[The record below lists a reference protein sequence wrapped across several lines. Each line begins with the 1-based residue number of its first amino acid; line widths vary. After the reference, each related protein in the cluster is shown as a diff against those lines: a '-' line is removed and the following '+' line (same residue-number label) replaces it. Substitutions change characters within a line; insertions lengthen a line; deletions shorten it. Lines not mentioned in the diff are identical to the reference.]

1 MVHQLVFS
9 TYFIILCPVLAVIIP
24 ALLTSAFHQAVASL
38 PASLLASAPQTAA
51 SPPARIQRCPYMLH
65 TLRKERHF
73 LRESWPCCCG
83 HCLQGRRTGH
93 LSAGCN
99 AFSSLYGEVST
110 SDSSASEPR
119 LVPIVEV
126 RKEKLLGTDRMN
138 CLLTKSEFTSPE
150 MDPESWPLNQDLQPL
165 R

>member
-9 TYFIILCPVLAVIIP
+9 TYLIILCPVLAMIIP
-24 ALLTSAFHQAVASL
+24 ALLTSAFHQALASLPASL

-65 TLRKERHF
+65 TLRKERHC

-93 LSAGCN
+93 LSGGCN
-99 AFSSLYGEVST
+99 SSSSLNGEIST

-126 RKEKLLGTDRMN
+126 RKEKLLGTEG
-138 CLLTKSEFTSPE
+138 K
-150 MDPESWPLNQDLQPL
+150 
-165 R
+165 